1 VPNDIRE
8 ATYQLARQ
16 ARDPRKRS
24 PVLPPSKGE
33 STDPNFLLHHENHMD
48 PNTVTPDQL
57 MNKGIIKGKLDPL
70 ETA

>member
-1 VPNDIRE
+1 MPDDIRS

-33 STDPNFLLHHENHMD
+33 SVNPDFLLHHENHAD
-48 PNTVTPDQL
+48 ANVVTPEQL
-57 MNKGIIKGKLDPL
+57 MDKGSLRGKLDPL
-70 ETA
+70 QTT